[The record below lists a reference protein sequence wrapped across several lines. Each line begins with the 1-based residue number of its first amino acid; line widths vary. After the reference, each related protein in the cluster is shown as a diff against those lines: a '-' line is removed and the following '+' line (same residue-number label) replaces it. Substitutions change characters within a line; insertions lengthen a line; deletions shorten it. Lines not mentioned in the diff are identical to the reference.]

1 MKNSL
6 NRLGNTVAIPIRL
19 WWTIVTTSA
28 DLFTTLT
35 TSLKEGCEIVANTS
49 QEIKNV
55 LLWAWNHGKWYHKA
69 LNVPLSP
76 IVAIWTAFEWIV
88 RSAVQPVISWIV
100 NTWNTGINTI
110 KNARKGSFGRLFSK
124 KPLSDFSYNHLK
136 TRPLTLNNW
145 FAKLQFARWKSEW
158 WESKWAVAVLPDEK
172 KSEKKQE
179 GESSEEKVEKKLE
192 KTKEE
197 KKFEKVEEKKSKEKN
212 KEEVREKNKEELDKE
227 AWYKQAEEILKDSK
241 HWSKIYKKI
250 RYNYPGLAFIFDK
263 NLSSWEIKG
272 DENKIIVWTK
282 LPSDEKQI
290 APLND
295 KKDNKEQIKHV
306 LLHEMSHMIIDNN
319 LWKVERVLDIS
330 KNVFERKQTTLTPLA
345 QLWIYK
351 TPISKA
357 KEDLSEMMALYANW
371 KLDEYLGKLTSD
383 KKEDE
388 EYREKFK
395 LAKISNDDAKVIKNT
410 CEKLVSEL

>member
-19 WWTIVTTSA
+19 GGTIVTTSA

-55 LLWAWNHGKWYHKA
+55 LLGAWNHGKWYHKA

-76 IVAIWTAFEWIV
+76 IVAIGTAFEGIV
-88 RSAVQPVISWIV
+88 RSAVQPVISGIV

-145 FAKLQFARWKSEW
+145 FAKLQFARGKSEGG
-158 WESKWAVAVLPDEK
+158 ESKGAVAVLPDKK

-227 AWYKQAEEILKDSK
+227 AGYKQAEEILKDSK
-241 HWSKIYKKI
+241 HGSKIYKKI

-263 NLSSWEIKG
+263 NLSSGEIKG
-272 DENKIIVWTK
+272 DENKIIVGTK

-319 LWKVERVLDIS
+319 LGKVERVLDIS

-345 QLWIYK
+345 QLGIYK

-357 KEDLSEMMALYANW
+357 KEDLSEMMALYANG